1 MPFQMAVPRTAYR
14 LKSLAIAML
23 PLICLSC
30 GETYR
35 PVANPV
41 TPNPPNP
48 GFSHVAVVVAG
59 NNVNGIP
66 NRGTS
71 TTIDVSGDTA
81 VSQAT
86 VGLAP
91 SFAALAANGTRAFVT
106 NSQDDTVSEFAP
118 SSPTPVSTISLPTGS
133 TPSFAATAET
143 LNLYVANS
151 GNGTVSVISVVSNA
165 VTNTI
170 PVGTNPIALVET
182 PVTAASPPQQV
193 YVANQGNGTLSVIS
207 SVDKSVST
215 ITGFASPVWVAARS
229 DANRVYVLDAAG
241 STVFA
246 IDTATNTAL
255 PTTASVGPAGANF
268 MAYDPLQNRLYVTN
282 PVGNS
287 LSIINVSND
296 ALTTTTVSV
305 PSPVSVGILP
315 DASRAYVASAAVNG
329 TNVSSAVTV
338 VNAQN
343 ASIEKTIPLETVP
356 RTCTNP
362 RFELS
367 VAASADGSRVY
378 VGNCDVGNTA
388 IIQTS
393 SDTVIRFLTAPTNSA
408 PASTLSVTAATQS
421 RSTTTYAYTLTSGPA
436 LAPGMNVAVENMQST
451 GNNGGFTITSVGS
464 GTFTVTNP
472 DGVTSSGDSGLGTAT
487 TPQNPVF
494 VVAGP

>member
-1 MPFQMAVPRTAYR
+1 MPFGLSVPKNALR
-14 LKSLAIAML
+14 LKSVAIILL

-30 GETYR
+30 GDQYR

-41 TPNPPNP
+41 TPSPPNP

-59 NNVNGIP
+59 NTVNGIP

-71 TTIDVSGDTA
+71 TTVDVSGDTA

-91 SFAALAANGTRAFVT
+91 SFAALVANGTRVYVT
-106 NSQDDTVSEFAP
+106 NSLDNTVSEFAP
-118 SSPTPVSTISLPTGS
+118 SASTPISTISLPSGS
-133 TPSFAATAET
+133 APSFAGTAET
-143 LNLYVANS
+143 LNLYVTNS
-151 GNGTVSVISVVSNA
+151 GNGTVSVISATSNA
-165 VTNTI
+165 VTNTVS
-170 PVGTNPIALVET
+170 VGTNPVALVET
-182 PVTAASPPQQV
+182 PVTSTSPPQQV
-193 YVANQGNGTLSVIS
+193 YVANQGSGSVSVIS
-207 SVDKSVST
+207 TIDHTAST
-215 ITGFASPVWVAARS
+215 IAGFTSPVWMAARS
-229 DANRVYVLDAAG
+229 DANRVYVLDAGG

-246 IDTATNTAL
+246 IDTATNTVL

-282 PVGNS
+282 PVGNL

-343 ASIEKTIPLETVP
+343 VSIEKTIPLGTVP
-356 RTCTNP
+356 RTCANP

-367 VAASADGSRVY
+367 VAASADGSRIY

-393 SDTVIRFLTAPTNSA
+393 SDTVIRFLAAPTNSA
-408 PASTLSVTAATQS
+408 PASTLSITAATQS
-421 RSTTTYAYTLTSGPA
+421 GSTTTYTYGLTSGPA
-436 LAPGMNVAVENMQST
+436 LAPGMNVAVENMQTT
-451 GNNGGFTITSVGS
+451 GDNGGFTITSVGT
-464 GTFTVTNP
+464 GTFTVINP
-472 DGVTSSGDSGLGTAT
+472 SGVTSSGDSGLGTAT